1 MASSKEYRDFVLEQA
16 SELNLTYK
24 PMMSEYLLYFD
35 GIYFGGV
42 FDDRLLVK
50 ITPNGAKFG
59 MREQLPYDGAK
70 PMYFV
75 EEIDDGAFVCD
86 VIRTVSN
93 DLKKKAK

>member
-16 SELNLTYK
+16 SELGLTYK
-24 PMMSEYLLYFD
+24 PMMSEYLFYFD

-59 MREQLPYDGAK
+59 MREQLPYEGAR

-75 EEIDDGAFVCD
+75 EEIDDRELVCD
-86 VIRTVSN
+86 IIREVCE